1 MGKTRTK
8 RHTDSES
15 EVKITQRRRT
25 VGANLLAGLTYAEI
39 SRALDISKATI
50 TSDKKAI
57 LAEWRAQYAQSV
69 DQLVALQLRRLDV
82 LLNAVWEKARN
93 GEEKAIDRA
102 LAIIDRQNE
111 ILGVTK
117 TPLTETNVIVPI
129 QIVEVNRLPSAS
141 YGVGLIGEGEQI

>member
-25 VGANLLAGLTYAEI
+25 VSANLLAGLTYAEI

-57 LAEWRAQYAQSV
+57 LAEWRAQYAQAA
-69 DQLVALQLRRLDV
+69 DELVALQLRRLDV

-102 LAIIDRQNE
+102 LQIIDRQNE

-141 YGVGLIGEGEQI
+141 YAMEGRITGME

>member
-25 VGANLLAGLTYAEI
+25 VSANLLAGLTYAEI

-57 LAEWRAQYAQSV
+57 LAEWRAQYAQAA
-69 DQLVALQLRRLDV
+69 DELVALQLRRLDV

-102 LAIIDRQNE
+102 LQIIDRQNE

-129 QIVEVNRLPSAS
+129 QIVEVNRLPSAREE
-141 YGVGLIGEGEQI
+141 YIINKP